1 MQRED
6 RLPRSWSILTGL
18 SSLKVRDLK
27 QQYPRLQSRALLR
40 RSRGVA
46 GVFGVVLRRAV
57 SRSGCPSARLFGV
70 ELRFINRLVSEKRI
84 TYVKV
89 GRKVRFRVSVIEAY
103 ISANTVSAR
112 TSRSRT

>member
-1 MQRED
+1 MKSREQ
-6 RLPRSWSILTGL
+6 LVL
-18 SSLKVRDLK
+18 DLDPLVDK
-27 QQYPRLQSRALLR
+27 DTA
-40 RSRGVA
+40 
-46 GVFGVVLRRAV
+46 
-57 SRSGCPSARLFGV
+57 ARLLGV

>member
-1 MQRED
+1 MKSADQ
-6 RLPRSWSILTGL
+6 LVL
-18 SSLKVRDLK
+18 DLDPLVDK
-27 QQYPRLQSRALLR
+27 DTA
-40 RSRGVA
+40 
-46 GVFGVVLRRAV
+46 
-57 SRSGCPSARLFGV
+57 ARLLGV

-89 GRKVRFRVSVIEAY
+89 GRKVRFRISDIEAY

>member
-1 MQRED
+1 MKSPAQ
-6 RLPRSWSILTGL
+6 LVL
-18 SSLKVRDLK
+18 DLDPLVDK
-27 QQYPRLQSRALLR
+27 DA
-40 RSRGVA
+40 A
-46 GVFGVVLRRAV
+46 
-57 SRSGCPSARLFGV
+57 ARLLGV

-89 GRKVRFRVSVIEAY
+89 GRKVRFRISVIEAY